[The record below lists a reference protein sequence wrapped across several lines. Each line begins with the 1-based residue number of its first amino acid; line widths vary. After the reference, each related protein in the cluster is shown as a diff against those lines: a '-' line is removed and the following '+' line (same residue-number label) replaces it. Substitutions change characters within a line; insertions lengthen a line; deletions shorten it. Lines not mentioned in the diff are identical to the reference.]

1 MMKVYL
7 SLTCSIKKWV
17 GDDENGKQSYNGL
30 WEEELPILQFY
41 FVEMFMQ
48 ILRWEKVWWTEQLKI
63 RSFAQL
69 VVMGTDKCLD

>member
-1 MMKVYL
+1 MMKVDL

-17 GDDENGKQSYNGL
+17 GDDESGKQSYNGL

-48 ILRWEKVWWTEQLKI
+48 ILRWEKVWWTEQFKI
-63 RSFAQL
+63 RSFA
-69 VVMGTDKCLD
+69 